1 MPLSPPPHSPLSLS
15 LSFCS
20 ATCHLFALVAA
31 SRSLL
36 PCGFCRLPRNA
47 SFVLKSGCH
56 DTTRCGTTARRHVLN
71 ELQKCTLYSKDAAKS
86 RPAVAAPMPKNMTA
100 GYVSQLESC
109 ADCLSLPWRTEAE
122 TETETE
128 TETEGQQTKGNCVC
142 VALALAASK
151 SKFYQAKKGFE
162 LLPWLLAGFKFGFGF
177 RLGFGFDGNG
187 AKCYSRAFQVATFP
201 AAFRRG
207 HQNLLA
213 AGAAFCSALVYTL
226 VTRTYLQISI

>member
-1 MPLSPPPHSPLSLS
+1 MYREHNLAPLCHASQHRPAPTHLSLS
-15 LSFCS
+15 LCS
-20 ATCHLFALVAA
+20 ATCHLVALVAA

-142 VALALAASK
+142 
-151 SKFYQAKKGFE
+151 GIGIG
-162 LLPWLLAGFKFGFGF
+162 GFKE
-177 RLGFGFDGNG
+177 
-187 AKCYSRAFQVATFP
+187 
-201 AAFRRG
+201 
-207 HQNLLA
+207 
-213 AGAAFCSALVYTL
+213 
-226 VTRTYLQISI
+226 QILSGQKGV

>member
-1 MPLSPPPHSPLSLS
+1 MYREHNLAPLCHATQPRPPTHLSLS
-15 LSFCS
+15 PCS

-142 VALALAASK
+142 
-151 SKFYQAKKGFE
+151 GIGIG
-162 LLPWLLAGFKFGFGF
+162 GFKE
-177 RLGFGFDGNG
+177 
-187 AKCYSRAFQVATFP
+187 
-201 AAFRRG
+201 
-207 HQNLLA
+207 
-213 AGAAFCSALVYTL
+213 
-226 VTRTYLQISI
+226 QILSGQKGV

>member
-1 MPLSPPPHSPLSLS
+1 MPLSTAPPTHLSLS
-15 LSFCS
+15 PCS

-86 RPAVAAPMPKNMTA
+86 RPAEAAPMPKNMTA

-109 ADCLSLPWRTEAE
+109 ADCLSLPWRTE
-122 TETETE
+122 
-128 TETEGQQTKGNCVC
+128 TEGQQTKGNCVC
-142 VALALAASK
+142 
-151 SKFYQAKKGFE
+151 GIGIG
-162 LLPWLLAGFKFGFGF
+162 GFKE
-177 RLGFGFDGNG
+177 
-187 AKCYSRAFQVATFP
+187 
-201 AAFRRG
+201 
-207 HQNLLA
+207 
-213 AGAAFCSALVYTL
+213 
-226 VTRTYLQISI
+226 QILSGQKGV

>member
-1 MPLSPPPHSPLSLS
+1 MPLSPAPPLTSLS
-15 LSFCS
+15 PCS

-109 ADCLSLPWRTEAE
+109 ADCLSLRLADGGRDRDGDGDGNGGTTDKRELCVWHWHWRLQRANFIRPKRGLSCCPGCWRGSSSGSGSGSGSGS
-122 TETETE
+122 TET
-128 TETEGQQTKGNCVC
+128 
-142 VALALAASK
+142 
-151 SKFYQAKKGFE
+151 
-162 LLPWLLAGFKFGFGF
+162 
-177 RLGFGFDGNG
+177 G

-213 AGAAFCSALVYTL
+213 AGPAFCSALVYTL